1 MPKGGFSFEG
11 GLDAS
16 GLRMAVVVA
25 RFNAH
30 VTSPLYDGCRDELA
44 AHGLPSESL
53 EMVEVPGC
61 FELALVARELGA
73 SGRFDA
79 IICIGA
85 IIRGD
90 TPHFD
95 YVSSATA
102 NGIQRAS
109 LDTGVPVIFGV
120 LTTDNEEQA
129 LNRIGGRAGHKG
141 REAALTAIE
150 MAQTMKRIRAADGS
164 VHRGASSPRR
174 DGAPQRRR
182 DNGS

>member
-1 MPKGGFSFEG
+1 VPKGGFSFEG
-11 GLDAS
+11 GIDAS
-16 GLRMAVVVA
+16 GLRVAVVVA

-30 VTSPLYDGCRDELA
+30 VTGPLYDGCRDELA
-44 AHGLPSESL
+44 SHGLAPDAV
-53 EMVEVPGC
+53 EMIEVPGC
-61 FELALVARELGA
+61 FELAIVAKELGA

-102 NGIQRAS
+102 SGVQRAS

-129 LNRIGGRAGHKG
+129 IARVGGPAGHKG

-150 MAQTMKRIRAADGS
+150 MARIMKRIR
-164 VHRGASSPRR
+164 GA
-174 DGAPQRRR
+174 G
-182 DNGS
+182 